1 MKINTYLGARF
12 FWKGLTFEGKWHFI
26 LLLLV
31 LSPFF
36 LPLTRAVLIRIG
48 LRDITAFSD
57 YIFWSIAL
65 LVCAKRCISSIR
77 WSDIFLIGGFVSFF
91 YVSPTL
97 YPQSAPY
104 CMEHGDYL
112 IFSCVPLYFIG
123 LIIKINQDSN
133 KMVWI
138 SRITILINY
147 IYLFTSSMIT
157 SYEGSS
163 DDEYNMVMSYRALLP
178 ALIIIWNTI
187 EKRILWDYILMV
199 LSVFLILSLGT
210 RGPLICLIT
219 FIIGYL
225 LFFRNYKYNIIVK
238 TALVSLFIFLYSFI
252 NSIAIYLKGISLM
265 LGVSTRIY
273 DSILGNSLANFE
285 ESNGRDMLYE
295 IMINKILNDS
305 NGLGYGFF
313 ADRQFTPAGEYCHNF
328 ELEILVSFG
337 KYGGGLILLLLLLLI
352 YKSFN
357 RTIGTPECGLL
368 FAFFCATIMQ
378 LQFSGSY
385 TTVPWFWLYLGL
397 CVQVLRSIK
406 TQKTIL

>member
-65 LVCAKRCISSIR
+65 LVCAKRCIYSIR

-252 NSIAIYLKGISLM
+252 N
-265 LGVSTRIY
+265 
-273 DSILGNSLANFE
+273 
-285 ESNGRDMLYE
+285 
-295 IMINKILNDS
+295 
-305 NGLGYGFF
+305 
-313 ADRQFTPAGEYCHNF
+313 
-328 ELEILVSFG
+328 
-337 KYGGGLILLLLLLLI
+337 
-352 YKSFN
+352 
-357 RTIGTPECGLL
+357 
-368 FAFFCATIMQ
+368 
-378 LQFSGSY
+378 
-385 TTVPWFWLYLGL
+385 
-397 CVQVLRSIK
+397 
-406 TQKTIL
+406 